1 MVKVV
6 SLCKDY
12 QGGFGRKLRIHSPS
26 EHKKAHFVQGQVNG
40 KGESL
45 QIRVRFYFSSTAPKF
60 AKTPMLYE
68 VRILCYYR
76 ENTK

>member
-12 QGGFGRKLRIHSPS
+12 QGGFLRKLRIYSPS
-26 EHKKAHFVQGQVNG
+26 VHKKAHFLQGQENG

-45 QIRVRFYFSSTAPKF
+45 QIRVRFDFASTAPKF

>member
-1 MVKVV
+1 
-6 SLCKDY
+6 L
-12 QGGFGRKLRIHSPS
+12 
-26 EHKKAHFVQGQVNG
+26 QGQESG

-45 QIRVRFYFSSTAPKF
+45 QIRARFYFSSAAPKF
-60 AKTPMLYE
+60 ARTPMLYE